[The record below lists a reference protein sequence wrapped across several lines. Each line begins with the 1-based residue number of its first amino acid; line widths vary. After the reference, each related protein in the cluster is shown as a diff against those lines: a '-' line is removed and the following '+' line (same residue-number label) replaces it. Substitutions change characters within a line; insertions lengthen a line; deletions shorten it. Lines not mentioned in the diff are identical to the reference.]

1 MGLSLAKLIFTVL
14 AIIGIWTIFRLIQ
27 RKALGRR
34 PQTPAERGAEAAR
47 RTTRAR
53 ASGATRARASGET
66 DSNDLDL
73 VRCPDCGAFVP
84 QGTPCACQKRPS

>member
-14 AIIGIWTIFRLIQ
+14 AIIGVWTIFRLVQ

-34 PQTPAERGAEAAR
+34 PQTPAARGAEAAR

-53 ASGATRARASGET
+53 ARASGAT
-66 DSNDLDL
+66 DSDDLDL

-84 QGTPCACQKRPS
+84 QGTPCSCQKRPS